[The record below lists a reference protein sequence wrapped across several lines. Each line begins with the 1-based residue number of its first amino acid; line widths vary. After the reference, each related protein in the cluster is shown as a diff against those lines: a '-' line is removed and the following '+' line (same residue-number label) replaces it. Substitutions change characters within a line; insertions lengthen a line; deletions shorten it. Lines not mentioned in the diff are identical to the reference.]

1 MSQSKSNVGWAQAL
15 SLSQPMTFD
24 VGDQAQVRKDLLAK
38 ILGAGGR
45 A

>member
-15 SLSQPMTFD
+15 SLSQLMTFD
-24 VGDQAQVRKDLLAK
+24 AGDQAQVRKDLLSQ
-38 ILGAGGR
+38 ILGVGGR